1 MYNIDILTNNTGAH
15 MKRLLLAT
23 TLGLTT
29 LAANA
34 TCPTSIVGKYVG
46 HGQYIEQKAIHGIS
60 VISYMES
67 QIMSITV
74 TSTHMTAIGAF
85 FASTGSGLP
94 AQRDVTGSTLY
105 IFDKNSCMGQMGG
118 NSDPL
123 YFVVSDNGNQL
134 NFIHGKSPV
143 DPHLAMETWELRKQ

>member
-1 MYNIDILTNNTGAH
+1 
-15 MKRLLLAT
+15 MKRLLLAA

-29 LAANA
+29 LTANA

-46 HGQYIEQKAIHGIS
+46 YGQYIEQKAIQGIS

-67 QIMSITV
+67 QIMSITI
-74 TSTHMTAIGAF
+74 TSTRMTAIGAF

-94 AQRDVTGSTLY
+94 AQRDVSGSTLY
-105 IFDKNSCMGQMGG
+105 IFDKNSCMGQLGG

-123 YFVVSDNGNQL
+123 YFVVSDNGNQI

>member
-1 MYNIDILTNNTGAH
+1 
-15 MKRLLLAT
+15 MKRLLLAA

-29 LAANA
+29 LTANA

-46 HGQYIEQKAIHGIS
+46 YGQYIEQKAINKIS

-67 QIMSITV
+67 QITSV
-74 TSTHMTAIGAF
+74 TISSTHMTAVGAF

-105 IFDKNSCMGQMGG
+105 IFDKNTCMGQMGG

-123 YFVVSDNGNQL
+123 YFVVSDSGNQI

>member
-1 MYNIDILTNNTGAH
+1 
-15 MKRLLLAT
+15 MKRLLLAA

-29 LAANA
+29 LTANA
-34 TCPTSIVGKYVG
+34 TCPTLIVGKYVG
-46 HGQYIEQKAIHGIS
+46 YGQYIEQKAIQGIS

-67 QIMSITV
+67 QIMSITI
-74 TSTHMTAIGAF
+74 TSTRMTAISAF

-123 YFVVSDNGNQL
+123 YFVVSDNGNQI